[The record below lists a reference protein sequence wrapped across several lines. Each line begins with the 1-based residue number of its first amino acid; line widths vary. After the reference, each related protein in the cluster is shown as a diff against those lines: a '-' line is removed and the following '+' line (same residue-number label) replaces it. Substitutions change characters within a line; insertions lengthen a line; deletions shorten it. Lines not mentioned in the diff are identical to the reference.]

1 MTRVFTFMMSREF
14 SELVYSNLG
23 HTDPHHPLTH
33 HRGRTRWMKEAGEV
47 NVYHAKLL
55 AYFLEKMRST
65 PDGDGSLLDHSM
77 IIYGAG
83 MGDGDIHSQL
93 NMPIAVFGGA
103 SGKIKGGGRHI
114 RSPEGTPFAN
124 LHVAMLNI
132 AGIPTKTF
140 GDSTG
145 EFDFNSAA

>member
-1 MTRVFTFMMSREF
+1 
-14 SELVYSNLG
+14 
-23 HTDPHHPLTH
+23 
-33 HRGRTRWMKEAGEV
+33 MKEAGEV

-55 AYFLEKMRST
+55 AYFLERMRST

-77 IIYGAG
+77 IVYGAG

-93 NMPIAVFGGA
+93 NMPIAVLGGA
-103 SGKIKGGGRHI
+103 SGKIKGGRHI
-114 RSPEGTPFAN
+114 RYPEATPFAN

-132 AGIPTKTF
+132 AGIPTKAF

-145 EFDFNSAA
+145 ELDLHSAA